1 MLLSLVMWVGGLVF
15 FPVIAQAAFS
25 VLPATHLAGLLVR
38 RALVELHWMG
48 IVSGI
53 VFLFSSLAYEWLN
66 GVSPRLLSARNVLV
80 AFMLALTLISQFE
93 IIPRMER
100 LRTSVQDFD
109 AIPENDPV
117 RVSFNALHGW
127 STRLEAGVL
136 LLGLIVVG
144 ITSNL
149 LSTSKSS

>member
-1 MLLSLVMWVGGLVF
+1 MLLSLVVWVGGLIF
-15 FPVIAQAAFS
+15 FPVVAQTAFS
-25 VLPATHLAGLLVR
+25 VLPAPHLAGLVVR
-38 RALVELHWMG
+38 RALVELHWIG

-53 VFLFSSLAYEWLN
+53 VFLFSSLAYNWLTA
-66 GVSPRLLSARNVLV
+66 GCFHFRTARNVLIV
-80 AFMLALTLISQFE
+80 FMLALTLTSQFE
-93 IIPRMER
+93 IIPRMDR

-109 AIPENDPV
+109 SVPANDPV
-117 RVSFNALHGW
+117 RVRFNALHAW
-127 STRLEAGVL
+127 STRLEAGAL